1 MAGELF
7 TKLYMDWLTG
17 LAPDSDLKEA
27 IGQLHEFV
35 NVKVSPGPCARSRAA
50 MAEFDALTKRVT
62 WLLTCER
69 SAAYGA
75 IGAHLCAVSFARPDC
90 DAMMCNAAHCD
101 ACSFLLDEVVRHHKT
116 SRGTKARLSAAP

>member
-7 TKLYMDWLTG
+7 TKSYMDWLTG

-27 IGQLHEFV
+27 IEKLHEFV

-50 MAEFDALTKRVT
+50 LAEFDALTKLVT

-69 SAAYGA
+69 SAAYDAMGV
-75 IGAHLCAVSFARPDC
+75 HLCALLAGEPALRSRLSFAWPNC
-90 DAMMCNAAHCD
+90 ASIMCAAAHCD
-101 ACSFLLDEVVRHHKT
+101 ACSFLLDEV
-116 SRGTKARLSAAP
+116 ARQH